1 MNNLWLLTEERPK
14 PSVIE
19 QIVNAY
25 CIGFDDVMNKWTEIM
40 VKPVIE
46 SGIFKFLYEVEG
58 IGTLQT
64 NKIYIK
70 TVSGNSSFLDFLL
83 FRQSEEPVEQNDN
96 NNLIMAVEETKTSDE
111 EARNTGVY

>member
-1 MNNLWLLTEERPK
+1 
-14 PSVIE
+14 
-19 QIVNAY
+19 
-25 CIGFDDVMNKWTEIM
+25 MNKWAEIR

-46 SGIFKFLYEVEG
+46 NGIFKFLYEVEG

-83 FRQSEEPVEQNDN
+83 FRQSEEPVE
-96 NNLIMAVEETKTSDE
+96 
-111 EARNTGVY
+111 